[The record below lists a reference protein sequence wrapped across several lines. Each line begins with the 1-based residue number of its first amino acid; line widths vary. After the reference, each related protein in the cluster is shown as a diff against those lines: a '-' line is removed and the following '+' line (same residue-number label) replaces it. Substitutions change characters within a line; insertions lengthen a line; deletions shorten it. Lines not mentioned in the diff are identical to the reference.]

1 MNITK
6 LFLVDYME
14 FISNI
19 ILPELHLNCD
29 PRWVVDVLQQVL
41 FYIHLHEFKPFQ
53 PSVVSYRSQ
62 SFALLCK
69 TNDWFPY
76 EMQRQVEMRMYSV
89 FVKRTSLNVY
99 KKLIYI
105 VQDVMNIF

>member
-53 PSVVSYRSQ
+53 PSVVFHIEASH
-62 SFALLCK
+62 LLCSAK
-69 TNDWFPY
+69 QMTGFHMKCNARLKCVCIPFLSN
-76 EMQRQVEMRMYSV
+76 E
-89 FVKRTSLNVY
+89 LH
-99 KKLIYI
+99 
-105 VQDVMNIF
+105 

>member
-29 PRWVVDVLQQVL
+29 PRWVVDVLQTDIIL
-41 FYIHLHEFKPFQ
+41 Y
-53 PSVVSYRSQ
+53 
-62 SFALLCK
+62 SFA
-69 TNDWFPY
+69 
-76 EMQRQVEMRMYSV
+76 
-89 FVKRTSLNVY
+89 
-99 KKLIYI
+99 
-105 VQDVMNIF
+105 